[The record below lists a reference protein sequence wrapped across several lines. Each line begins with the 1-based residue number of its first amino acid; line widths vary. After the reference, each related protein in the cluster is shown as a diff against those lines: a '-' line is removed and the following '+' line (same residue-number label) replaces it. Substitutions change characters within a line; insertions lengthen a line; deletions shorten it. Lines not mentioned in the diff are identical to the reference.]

1 MINRY
6 LICCLPFLAGALL
19 SASAAEYTWRG
30 LALGWW
36 DENAWTSG
44 GANKTWANANTATL
58 EANPEN
64 LSVPLSQEARMT
76 QATIRDS
83 YVFSGATLTVH
94 GNFYVAEGKTVT
106 AECKLNQDNAG
117 EVKYRFVKGAVG
129 TLAIRGGA
137 TFKRFQQNA
146 GTTRLENGCTVDVSG
161 ASEKAKTVD
170 GTDGVAA
177 SFTGGNFIVTD
188 GATFKMTNTGAKY
201 LTTSGA
207 AIALNDGGVFDAW
220 NVGEV
225 LHAFKDNSTTAAFA
239 TSSFTVDDGGLLIA
253 KKFRIGNA
261 TETQFKSAATCAR
274 VNLNAGGVASVAEW
288 SSHAAG
294 YYGELLFNG
303 GTWLM
308 TNATASTA
316 TEYPF
321 GNPAD
326 SGWATK
332 WANIRV
338 TVGAGG
344 ARIRNLTSMK
354 RKICKPFEGGDAA
367 DGGLHVEGAGYV
379 YMAATNT
386 FNGGTWLEG
395 TGYYI
400 PQDDRAFGAVPAEPT
415 NNIFIANSTG
425 ILHFDDE
432 AEIHA
437 NRNVLISSN
446 VVMRAGN
453 SRNVTVRG
461 TIATAGADP
470 SASALRVLN
479 NWNGALTL
487 APADGRTNAVGRI
500 EARGHLVI
508 ADGVTRVLKDTGT
521 TASTSSAL
529 YVGDL
534 AANNADA
541 GTAFDANKGVLEVSG
556 GRLEVSKNV
565 YVQLDNYGQLKVDG
579 GTVDTTNTR
588 EILNAMKN
596 TPSRIEVSGAGALDA
611 SLLRVSHMSDAT
623 KALDADGLPLAAVHV
638 ATGGVLRLTRF
649 SLDVSDTTVTR
660 YGRIDLD
667 GGTVTCR
674 ESRNDFLGVGDAAKA
689 QVWTGIV
696 VRACAGGAIFDTA
709 GTTNHVRRPIVS
721 GVAAGETDGGVTKR
735 GAGRLALMGGAN
747 SYTGKTRVDAGTLV
761 FPNRENFPGGD
772 LEVSARAVRNQPR
785 DMALIETN
793 EMHFRDDAKIRIVE
807 TEGAEEDFGRPVIL
821 AKVTGS
827 GDTVDNM
834 PTADRIVVV
843 DKDGQEQ
850 TAAANGKWA
859 IRLSADKTTI
869 WLCRRSGLGLII
881 R

>member
-6 LICCLPFLAGALL
+6 LICCLPILSCVL
-19 SASAAEYTWRG
+19 SASAADLTWRG
-30 LALGWW
+30 LSLGWW
-36 DENAWTSG
+36 DADAWTSG
-44 GANKTWANANTATL
+44 GVAQTWVNGNTAVL
-58 EANPEN
+58 EANPAD
-64 LSVPLSQEARMT
+64 LSVPLSKEARMT

-83 YVFSGATLTVH
+83 YTFSGATLTVH
-94 GNFYVAEGKTVT
+94 GNFYVADGKTVT
-106 AECKLNQDNAG
+106 AACKLNQDNASD
-117 EVKYRFVKGAVG
+117 VKYRFVKGAAG
-129 TLAIRGGA
+129 TLAVRSGA

-146 GTTRLENGCTVDVSG
+146 GTTRLENGCTVEVSG
-161 ASEKAKTVD
+161 GSEKTKTVD

-261 TETQFKSAATCAR
+261 SEAQFKGAATCAR

-288 SSHAAG
+288 SSHTAG

-303 GTWLM
+303 GTWVM

-321 GNPAD
+321 GNPD

-332 WANIRV
+332 WKNIRV
-338 TVGAGG
+338 TVGEGG
-344 ARIRNLTSMK
+344 ARIRNLSTMK
-354 RKICKPFEGGDAA
+354 RKICKPFEGGAAA

-400 PQDDRAFGAVPAEPT
+400 PRDDRAFGAVPDEPT
-415 NNIFIANSTG
+415 DNIFIANSTG

-432 AEIHA
+432 AVIHP

-446 VVMRAGN
+446 VVMRTGN
-453 SRNVTVRG
+453 TRNVTFKG
-461 TIATAGADP
+461 TIHTAGEDP

-479 NWNGALTL
+479 NWDGALTL
-487 APADGRTNAVGRI
+487 APTDGRTNEVGRI

-529 YVGDL
+529 YIGNL
-534 AANNADA
+534 AANNTDA

-556 GRLEVSKNV
+556 GRLEVAENV

-579 GTVDTTNTR
+579 GTVDATNAR

-596 TPSRIEVSGAGALDA
+596 TPSQVEVIGTGVLDA
-611 SLLRVSHMSDAT
+611 SLLRVSHMSDVE

-649 SLDVSDTTVTR
+649 SLDVSDPAATR

-674 ESRNDFLGVGDAAKA
+674 ESRNDFLGVGDATKA
-689 QVWTGIV
+689 NVWTGIV

-761 FPNRENFPGGD
+761 FPNRDNFPGGD
-772 LEVSARAVRNQPR
+772 LEVSAQAVRNQPR

-793 EMHFRDDAKIRIVE
+793 ELHFRDDAKIRIVE
-807 TEGAEEDFGRPVIL
+807 TEAAEEDFGRPVIL

-827 GDTVDNM
+827 GDIVDNM
-834 PTADRIVVV
+834 PTSDRIVVV
-843 DKDGQEQ
+843 DKDGREQ
-850 TAAANGKWA
+850 TADANGKWA
-859 IRLSADKTTI
+859 VRLSADKKTI
-869 WLCRRSGLGLII
+869 LLCKRHGFGLFI